1 MLIHKI
7 KPSVNY
13 NQWLKRL
20 DTQLNEPTNQNSII
34 NSPMSPSSLI
44 SSVKKVF
51 ELKPKSKKKN
61 KLLIIL
67 CLGIL

>member
-1 MLIHKI
+1 MIYKI
-7 KPSVNY
+7 TPSIDH

-20 DTQLNEPTNQNSII
+20 DTQLNEPTNENSII

-51 ELKPKSKKKN
+51 ELKPKSKKKKN
-61 KLLIIL
+61 Y
-67 CLGIL
+67 